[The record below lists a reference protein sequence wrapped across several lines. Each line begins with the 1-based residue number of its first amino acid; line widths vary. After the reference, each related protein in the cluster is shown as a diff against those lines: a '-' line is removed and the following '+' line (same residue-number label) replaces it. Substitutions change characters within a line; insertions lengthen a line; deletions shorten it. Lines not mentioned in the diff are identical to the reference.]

1 MRKFHTARRAA
12 RWLQGA
18 LAFTQQKE
26 ILCWTANSSS
36 SLLAATAASA
46 LRYVDTLPSYAPGR
60 SLRECHVH
68 NCPPLPADD
77 ALARRKKCPRLRGHM
92 QPMGMQAE
100 MADVPRVPESE
111 LTAASFY
118 ERYMASSTP
127 VIIGGAASAALN
139 QRSEA
144 GAFMLN
150 NCMDE
155 QGAPW
160 QAVIEEKK
168 VVVSNTRWPLKHD
181 WNFCDFI
188 RNYTKSEYKDGLYCI
203 SALTDPGVKLG
214 RHMAMPRILRCG
226 EVHEAVH
233 STRLWMSSGATRSS
247 LTSTRTRT
255 SCSRSTAPSRSTF
268 GRRARHLTYMDYDR
282 FGLSPVNPDAVD
294 LEQYPLFASLRGGMR
309 AVLRKGDALF
319 IPDGWWHQVQ
329 TWPGR
334 NVAVAWEMEPYEGV
348 EQLWPDPA
356 AFAAYRSEPKM
367 SAQARV
373 KYANKRRVTMAHGPV
388 ACNATLPPSVT
399 AADFKCDEQY
409 GSAAECNYKCLPY
422 TCATEQMLERKHG
435 AGWRQRYG

>member
-1 MRKFHTARRAA
+1 M
-12 RWLQGA
+12 LDCQ
-18 LAFTQQKE
+18 L
-26 ILCWTANSSS
+26 LLL
-36 SLLAATAASA
+36 LLAATAASA

-139 QRSEA
+139 QREWDD
-144 GAFMLN
+144 AFMLQ

-155 QGAPW
+155 RGAPW

-247 LTSTRTRT
+247 LHFDTHENLMLQVDGTKSVYFWPPGE
-255 SCSRSTAPSRSTF
+255 A
-268 GRRARHLTYMDYDR
+268 HLTYMDYHDR
-282 FGLSPVNPDAVD
+282 FGLSPVHPDAVD

-356 AFAAYRSEPKM
+356 AFAAYRAEPKM
-367 SAQARV
+367 SAQVRV
-373 KYANKRRVTMAHGPV
+373 KYANKRRVTIAHGPV

-399 AADFKCDEQY
+399 AADFKCDEQH

-435 AGWRQRYG
+435 AGWRQRYA